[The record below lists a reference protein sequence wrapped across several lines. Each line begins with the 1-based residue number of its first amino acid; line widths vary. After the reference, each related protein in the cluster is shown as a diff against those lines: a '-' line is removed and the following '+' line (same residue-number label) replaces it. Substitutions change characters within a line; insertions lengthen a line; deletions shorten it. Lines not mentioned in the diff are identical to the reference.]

1 MAPELTLLE
10 YFARSAE
17 LSPDRPLFVYSG
29 GRLTYGKAASAIA
42 RGVEQLRA
50 LGISRGSRVICQ
62 AEDTIPLA
70 LFMLTAAYAGV
81 IPTAISPLFSSDY
94 MAALARQCDARAVFT
109 TPSFAEQAAS
119 LRLPVLC
126 HAGRGPGGIDE
137 DDGLAQPVPSDARL
151 FGTEAS
157 YPGAAATL
165 RRLAAQVQ
173 LSDPFLLQPTAGS
186 TGTPKLVLRTF
197 RAFSRYARFVGDE
210 VLKLDA
216 ADPLR
221 VLAICSLTHAL
232 AGHMF
237 TMAMRLGAELAVPR
251 RIDTRASIAEVR
263 ALDPDVLPMTPRVLA
278 ALFRQAELRETAPR
292 IFGSRAKLVLS
303 AGGKANAQS
312 FERLRAQRV
321 EVLEIYGS
329 SEASVVAV
337 TPLGAW
343 RAECAGVPVADVEL
357 KLAPDGELLVR
368 SPGLALGYHAD
379 PEERELV
386 GADGFYCTGDVG
398 CLDQAG
404 YLEILGR
411 KRDVFSTPEG
421 TNIYPDRIEIMLESL
436 DRVEQAVVL
445 GDGKS
450 FVTAHLV
457 VRDPPPGSTSC
468 IDCVIDAALYD
479 HVGKALQA
487 LNQKLEL
494 VEQVVSFALYRR
506 PFPVAVYRPVAG
518 AKIARDR
525 RAFATEFAAI
535 VDWLYSRDLPRE
547 SPMLV
552 PPKERCFLD
561 RMPQRMRPPSAEP
574 CALDTSTTR
583 QPQAGAD
590 SDG

>member
-10 YFARSAE
+10 SFARSAE

-29 GRLTYGKAASAIA
+29 GKLTYGQAASAVA

-50 LGISRGSRVICQ
+50 LGISRGSRVVCQ

-70 LFMLTAAYAGV
+70 LFLLTAGYAGV
-81 IPTAISPLFSSDY
+81 IPTAISPLFSADY
-94 MAALARQCDARAVFT
+94 VTAVARQCEARAVFT
-109 TPSFAEQAAS
+109 TPSFARQAAS

-126 HAGRGPGGIDE
+126 HAGRGPGGPGGVDEDDEDDE
-137 DDGLAQPVPSDARL
+137 DDGLAQPVPADARL
-151 FGTEAS
+151 FGAEAS
-157 YPGAAATL
+157 DPGAAATL

-210 VLKLDA
+210 VRKLDA
-216 ADPLR
+216 APLR

-237 TMAMRLGAELAVPR
+237 AMAIRLGAELAVPR

-278 ALFRQAELRETAPR
+278 ALFRQAELREPAPR
-292 IFGSRAKLVLS
+292 IFGPRARLVLS

-343 RAECAGVPVADVEL
+343 RAGCAGVPVADVEL

-379 PEERELV
+379 PEARELV

-421 TNIYPDRIEIMLESL
+421 TNIYPDRIEIMLEAL

-468 IDCVIDAALYD
+468 IDCAIDAALYD

-487 LNQKLEL
+487 LNQQLEL
-494 VEQVVSFALYRR
+494 VEQVVAFALYRR

-525 RAFATEFAAI
+525 RAFATELAAI
-535 VDWLYSRDLPRE
+535 ADGLYSHDLPRE

-552 PPKERCFLD
+552 PPKERCFVE
-561 RMPQRMRPPSAEP
+561 RMAQRMRLPG
-574 CALDTSTTR
+574 
-583 QPQAGAD
+583 AG
-590 SDG
+590 SS